1 MMKTEHMVLNMGP
14 QHPSTH
20 GVLRLELEIEGELV
34 RKVTPHLGY
43 LHRCFEKHCEAMQYN
58 QVVPYTDRLDYL
70 AAIGNNFGYA
80 IAVERLMGIQVP
92 ERVEYIRII
101 MAELQRIA
109 SHLVALGSFGADIGA
124 LTPFLYLFRD
134 REHILSIIEDT
145 CGARMLYNYIWIGG
159 LSHDIH
165 PDFVRKTKEF
175 VNYFKPTIVELDNL
189 LSYNKIFIE
198 RTANIGILPV
208 DTAINFG
215 ASGPTLRGS
224 GIKFDLRREDPYSI
238 YDRFDFEIPV
248 GKGLQ
253 GTIGDCWDRYY
264 VRVREME
271 QSLRIIEQAIDFDL
285 RREDPYSIY
294 DRFDFEIP
302 VGKGLQGT
310 IGDCWDR
317 YYVRVR
323 EMEQSLRI
331 IEQAID
337 HIPEGDVQSAIPKR
351 IKPPKGT
358 VYARVEN
365 PRGELGYFII
375 SDGSVNP
382 FRVKVRAP
390 SFVNLEVLGELCK
403 GYLVADIIVIL
414 GSIDIVLGEVDR

>member
-80 IAVERLMGIQVP
+80 IAVERLMSIQVP

-271 QSLRIIEQAIDFDL
+271 QSLRIIEQAID
-285 RREDPYSIY
+285 
-294 DRFDFEIP
+294 
-302 VGKGLQGT
+302 
-310 IGDCWDR
+310 
-317 YYVRVR
+317 
-323 EMEQSLRI
+323 
-331 IEQAID
+331 

>member
-1 MMKTEHMVLNMGP
+1 MSLKTESMVLNMGP

-20 GVLRLELEIEGELV
+20 GVLRLELELEGELV
-34 RKVTPHLGY
+34 LNVKPHLGY
-43 LHRCFEKHCEAMQYN
+43 LHRCFEKHAESMQYN

-70 AAIGNNFGYA
+70 ASIGNNLGYA
-80 IAVERLMGIQVP
+80 ITVEKLLGIEVP
-92 ERVEYIRII
+92 ERVQYIRVI

-109 SHLVALGSFGADIGA
+109 SHQVALGSNGADIGA

-134 REHILSIIEDT
+134 REHILSIIEET

-175 VNYFKPTIVELDNL
+175 VNYLKPNIIELDNL

-198 RTANIGILPV
+198 RTANIGVLPL

-224 GIKFDLRREDPYSI
+224 GIKFDIRKDDPYSI
-238 YDRFDFEIPV
+238 YDRFDFDIPV
-248 GKGLQ
+248 GQGLQ
-253 GTIGDCWDRYY
+253 GTVGDCWDRYY

-271 QSLRIIEQAIDFDL
+271 QSLRIIEQAID
-285 RREDPYSIY
+285 
-294 DRFDFEIP
+294 
-302 VGKGLQGT
+302 Q
-310 IGDCWDR
+310 
-317 YYVRVR
+317 
-323 EMEQSLRI
+323 
-331 IEQAID
+331 
-337 HIPEGDVQSAIPKR
+337 IPEGDVQSAIPKR

-358 VYARVEN
+358 AYARVEN

-375 SDGSVNP
+375 SDGNTNP

-390 SFVNLEVLGELCK
+390 SFVNLEILGELCK
-403 GYLVADIIVIL
+403 GYLVSDVVAIL